1 MFANTK
7 GLFWLL
13 NSNDTRSSSTSN
25 QAQEHCIVWAQVIS
39 LKLQVGRVLWASWV
53 EFNLLHRWRN
63 SKCPFM
69 ICKNTRSLQ
78 RWGNRIRFGANN
90 FWPNQLLSNLPNL
103 VVYSCPMVEVSQ
115 LGLRRQVEDLG
126 SALVWPAASFPTSI
140 HYLGRMIH
148 SLLVRDQVK
157 ISFEMI
163 FFETLKLP

>member
-39 LKLQVGRVLWASWV
+39 LKLQVRRVLWASWV
-53 EFNLLHRWRN
+53 EFNLLHRWRY

-69 ICKNTRSLQ
+69 IFKNTRSLQ

-90 FWPNQLLSNLPNL
+90 WPNQLLSNLPNL

-115 LGLRRQVEDLG
+115 LGLRRQVEDLW

-148 SLLVRDQVK
+148 SLLVRD
-157 ISFEMI
+157 
-163 FFETLKLP
+163 